1 MHNERF
7 GWKVTKNAA
16 TQGFNCNADIITFI
30 ICTMIGIPYRTL
42 GRTRTLTG
50 KLKNRNYHKS

>member
-16 TQGFNCNADIITFI
+16 TQGFNCDADIIIF
-30 ICTMIGIPYRTL
+30 YVSYVL
-42 GRTRTLTG
+42 
-50 KLKNRNYHKS
+50 